1 MAQIGSCQVLK
12 GKLQGQKLRKPQSHL
27 NSSGKQDNHPAK
39 DKGTARA
46 LSAPMNKKHIPAGTS
61 GRRSSRSRRRS
72 LLDPSLLAWPGSC
85 SQEEMATS
93 CLFYLFPAAF
103 CLQSRFQLARLPAKT
118 QTIKTYMLTKQDLKS
133 SPSFRSN
140 MHHLTSSN
148 YCTVLQTLSYLEFC
162 QRECSQN
169 LAWLK
174 CLPKMVH
181 HSWDG
186 AADCQS
192 IQNNRVSSYMTR

>member
-1 MAQIGSCQVLK
+1 
-12 GKLQGQKLRKPQSHL
+12 
-27 NSSGKQDNHPAK
+27 
-39 DKGTARA
+39 
-46 LSAPMNKKHIPAGTS
+46 
-61 GRRSSRSRRRS
+61 
-72 LLDPSLLAWPGSC
+72 
-85 SQEEMATS
+85 
-93 CLFYLFPAAF
+93 
-103 CLQSRFQLARLPAKT
+103 
-118 QTIKTYMLTKQDLKS
+118 
-133 SPSFRSN
+133 

-148 YCTVLQTLSYLEFC
+148 CCTVLGTLSYLEFC

-192 IQNNRVSSYMTR
+192 IQNN